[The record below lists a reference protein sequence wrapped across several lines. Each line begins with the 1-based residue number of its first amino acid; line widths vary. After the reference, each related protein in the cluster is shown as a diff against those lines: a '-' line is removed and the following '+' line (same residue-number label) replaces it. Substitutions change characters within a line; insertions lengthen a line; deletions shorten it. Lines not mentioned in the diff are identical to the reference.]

1 MLFNHVQNK
10 LIQKVYKKQ
19 MKTIG
24 ISKHGDIV
32 KCFTFFSGQVGGWK
46 DHLTVR
52 QSETIDRIFEEK
64 LKGTDI
70 KFTYEL

>member
-1 MLFNHVQNK
+1 MSLLVIFTLSLKVNKRYNGIDKFN
-10 LIQKVYKKQ
+10 
-19 MKTIG
+19 
-24 ISKHGDIV
+24 DIV

>member
-1 MLFNHVQNK
+1 MLHNHVQNI
-10 LIQKVYKKQ
+10 LIQKLYEKQ
-19 MKTIG
+19 IKAID
-24 ISKHGDIV
+24 INKHDIV
-32 KCFTFFSGQVGGWK
+32 KCFAWFSGQVGGWK